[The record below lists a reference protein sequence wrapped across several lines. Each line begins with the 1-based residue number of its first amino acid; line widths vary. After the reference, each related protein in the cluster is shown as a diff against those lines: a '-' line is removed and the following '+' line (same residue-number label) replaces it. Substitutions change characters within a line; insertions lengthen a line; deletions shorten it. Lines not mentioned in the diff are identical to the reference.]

1 MDDNPDIR
9 AWKKLESKAN
19 RAMDGEQYEVAIGLY
34 EKFLKAVAGRLGSY
48 DPNILWVKRHYSEA
62 LMAENRPTE
71 ADKIHN
77 ELFLVARND
86 APDTEGIIEDI
97 LHLRIQR
104 ARRLHGKKD
113 LPRAVLV
120 LEDALE
126 NSLVILGR
134 KHYLTDAIRKDL
146 QIVRDDLFRIELKKQ
161 RKKIQNDGG
170 RTEQRKHEQ
179 QTTQRTEPDQEHED
193 SSPKELQ
200 QSVQAGQP
208 SFIVSVDPTQ
218 EGYFE
223 PVEELKTAD
232 SFIGGK
238 CNREP
243 VFVHIDL
250 VRTQTPV
257 YPGHNRARH
266 WQRYGKEARKPYFDL
281 PVVSAHPGPYIP
293 T

>member
-1 MDDNPDIR
+1 MDENPDIK
-9 AWKKLESKAN
+9 AWKKLESKAS

-34 EKFLKAVAGRLGSY
+34 KNFLKAVAGRLGSD

-86 APDTEGIIEDI
+86 APDTEGIIVDV

-104 ARRLHGKKD
+104 ARRLHGKND
-113 LPRAVLV
+113 LLRAVSV

-134 KHYLTDAIRKDL
+134 KNYMTDAIRENL
-146 QIVRDDLFRIELKKQ
+146 QIVRDDMFRIELKKQ
-161 RKKIQNDGG
+161 RKKIQKDSGQ
-170 RTEQRKHEQ
+170 TEQRKHEQ
-179 QTTQRTEPDQEHED
+179 QTTQRTEPDQEHGD

-200 QSVQAGQP
+200 QSAQAGQP
-208 SFIVSVDPTQ
+208 SFIVSVDPTP
-218 EGYFE
+218 EDYFE
-223 PVEELKTAD
+223 SVEELKTAD

-243 VFVHIDL
+243 LFVRIDL

-257 YPGHNRARH
+257 YPSQYQARH

-281 PVVSAHPGPYIP
+281 PVVSAHLGPCVP